1 MVNIRFLVPSLLLCG
16 WPVLDKVGRR
26 GVNHR
31 VRIEIAKGIFLP
43 HVPGQENGKSD
54 FIELN
59 TLAVRGAVNPEV
71 LCKSTVGLLGASEI
85 HQGAQRCSCVITGE

>member
-1 MVNIRFLVPSLLLCG
+1 MVNIRSPLTISPAVWLA
-16 WPVLDKVGRR
+16 VLDKVGRR

-43 HVPGQENGKSD
+43 HVPSQENWKSD

-71 LCKSTVGLLGASEI
+71 LCKSTVGLLRASEI
-85 HQGAQRCSCVITGE
+85 HKGAQRRDRVITSE

>member
-31 VRIEIAKGIFLP
+31 VRIEIAKGVFLP
-43 HVPGQENGKSD
+43 QVPGQENGKSD

-59 TLAVRGAVNPEV
+59 TLPIWGAVNPEV
-71 LCKSTVGLLGASEI
+71 LCKSTVVLLRASEI
-85 HQGAQRCSCVITGE
+85 HKGAQRRGRVITSE